1 MPRRYN
7 EIMSVKLKVGDPAP
21 DFCELAVGGKY
32 GAGREVS
39 LADFRGSSLV
49 LYFYPKDDTPG
60 CTIQACGLRDAW
72 DELSECAQI
81 FGVSADSMGSH
92 EKFISKYQLP
102 FPLLSDPEREVII
115 AYGVWVEKS
124 MFGKKYMGVERS
136 TFVIDRDGRIA
147 AIFRKVKPGE
157 HVKQLRAVFLEPG
170 STTPATPEKGLP
182 R

>member
-1 MPRRYN
+1 MHRRYN

-39 LADFRGSSLV
+39 LADFRGSPLV

-60 CTIQACGLRDAW
+60 CTTQACGLRDAW
-72 DELSECAQI
+72 DELRERAQI
-81 FGVSADSMGSH
+81 FGVSVDPVGSH

-102 FPLLSDPEREVII
+102 FPLLSDPGREMMI
-115 AYGVWVEKS
+115 AYGVWVKKS
-124 MFGKKYMGVERS
+124 MFGKKYMGIERS

-157 HVKQLRAVFLEPG
+157 HVEQLRAALLKPE
-170 STTPATPEKGLP
+170 SATPAPPGKGLP
-182 R
+182 S